1 MDEVVVFGDQDNDVS
16 MLKVA
21 GTSVAMANACQNAKD
36 AADDITTSN
45 NDSGVAKWLNEN
57 LLK

>member
-1 MDEVVVFGDQDNDVS
+1 